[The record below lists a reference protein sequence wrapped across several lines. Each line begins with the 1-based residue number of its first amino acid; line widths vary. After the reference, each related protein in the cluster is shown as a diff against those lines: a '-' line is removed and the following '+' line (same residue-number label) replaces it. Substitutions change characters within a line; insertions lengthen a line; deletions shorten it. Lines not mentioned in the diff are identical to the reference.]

1 MDLQQEIRNLQA
13 TLKTQRD
20 ELQLKIHLGKMDA
33 QEEWEKAEQ
42 QWQHFKSKAD
52 ALGSAGKEG
61 AQEIGA
67 ALKLL
72 GEEIGQAFSRIRKV
86 L

>member
-1 MDLQQEIRNLQA
+1 MELYEEIRKLND
-13 TLKTQRD
+13 TLKTERD
-20 ELQLKIHLGKMDA
+20 ELKLKIHLGKMEA

-42 QWQHFKSKAD
+42 QWQHFKTKAEELGTASKE
-52 ALGSAGKEG
+52 S
-61 AQEIGA
+61 AQEVGA

-72 GEEIGQAFSRIRKV
+72 GEELGNAFSRIRKS

>member
-1 MDLQQEIRNLQA
+1 MDLQQEINKLFD
-13 TLKTQRD
+13 TLKTERD
-20 ELQLKIHLGKMDA
+20 ELKLKIHLGKMDA

-52 ALGSAGKEG
+52 ALGSASKEG
-61 AQEIGA
+61 AQEIGT